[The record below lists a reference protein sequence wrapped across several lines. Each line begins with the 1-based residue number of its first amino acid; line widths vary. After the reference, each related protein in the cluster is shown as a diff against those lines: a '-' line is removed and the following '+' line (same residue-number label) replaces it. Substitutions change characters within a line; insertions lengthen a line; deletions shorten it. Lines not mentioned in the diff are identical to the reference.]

1 MSACKLHTETLPG
14 NLHAAA
20 HEINRRGL
28 ADYVLQMEVVGFYTI
43 AVFKMPTAL
52 VHKLRAED
60 RAFTGAIDFDD
71 PPARPA

>member
-1 MSACKLHTETLPG
+1 MNEHVPTKPLLS
-14 NLHAAA
+14 
-20 HEINRRGL
+20 
-28 ADYVLQMEVVGFYTI
+28 
-43 AVFKMPTAL
+43 PTAL